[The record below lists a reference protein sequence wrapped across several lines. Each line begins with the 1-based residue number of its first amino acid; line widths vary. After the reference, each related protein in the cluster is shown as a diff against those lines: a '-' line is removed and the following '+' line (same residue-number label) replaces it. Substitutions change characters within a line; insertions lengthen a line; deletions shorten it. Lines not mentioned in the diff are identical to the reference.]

1 MGKDTIFTRNQA
13 ANIVDLFEDL
23 LEQNGITLPSP
34 EDDEKEPD
42 NDARIYGSVYYG
54 LVDGIEAILVDIAER
69 AKANADIVSNVF
81 SGE

>member
-1 MGKDTIFTRNQA
+1 MNQDKIFTRNQA
-13 ANIVDLFEDL
+13 ATIVELFEDL

-42 NDARIYGSVYYG
+42 NEARIYGSVYYD
-54 LVDGIEAILVDIAER
+54 LVDDVEAILIDIATR
-69 AKANADIVSNVF
+69 AKANAEVIPNVF

>member
-1 MGKDTIFTRNQA
+1 MNKDTIFTRDQA
-13 ANIVDLFEDL
+13 ANIVEMFENL

-34 EDDEKEPD
+34 EDDEREPD

-54 LVDGIEAILVDIAER
+54 LVDDIEAILVDIAER
-69 AKANADIVSNVF
+69 AKANAEIVPNMF